1 MLTDN
6 ALGPLARTIEEAFES
21 RDQLSADA
29 WGVLDEHL
37 EAGIAAL
44 DAGQIRAAVPH
55 GAHWQP
61 VPWVKKLILLWFMR
75 APQKVSH
82 ALPGQ
87 PVAFDKLAL
96 KFEGWDEARFR
107 DAGFRV
113 VPGAI
118 VRRGAFIAPRAVL
131 MPCFVNIGAYVG
143 SGTMVDTWATIGS
156 CAQVGARCHISGG
169 AGIGG
174 VLEPIGDAP
183 TIIEDDVFIGARAE
197 IAEGV
202 VVRRGAVISMGVFLG
217 RSTPVI
223 DRESGEIRYGEV
235 PENAVVIPG
244 SRQLEGSAGLS
255 GYAAIIVKRA
265 DEGTRG
271 KTALNDLVRGVHR

>member
-44 DAGQIRAAVPH
+44 DAGQIRAAVAH

-75 APQKVSH
+75 APQKLSH

-174 VLEPIGDAP
+174 VLEPIGDSP